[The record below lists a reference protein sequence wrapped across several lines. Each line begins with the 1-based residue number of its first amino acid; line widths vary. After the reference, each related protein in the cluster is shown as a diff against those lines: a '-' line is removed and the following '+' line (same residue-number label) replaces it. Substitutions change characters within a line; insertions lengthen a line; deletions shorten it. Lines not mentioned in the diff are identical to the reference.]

1 MYIYIYMYIYIICI
15 RRNNSYKAI
24 YQLDLDLG
32 LTVTLK
38 RSLAEIGEEIENQ
51 TKRLNLTI
59 IQQFTI
65 HQKSGKEEGS
75 KYEIEKDGKRK
86 RGERWRWRWEADQKK
101 KKKRKEE
108 QVRQMN
114 AITSKYM
121 ISGLSCVSYCTYF
134 SELIKYLPKRVIS
147 QFILTVVYTFILKT
161 KSTLYTT

>member
-101 KKKRKEE
+101 KKKKERRAGE
-108 QVRQMN
+108 TNECYDIIVYDKWVIMRIILYLFLGVNQVSTEESHQ
-114 AITSKYM
+114 SVH
-121 ISGLSCVSYCTYF
+121 SDSC
-134 SELIKYLPKRVIS
+134 
-147 QFILTVVYTFILKT
+147 
-161 KSTLYTT
+161 LYIHP